1 MEIISGLTFM
11 FEGTLILRSIFLLF
25 SRNYFWLMLA
35 AVRALVEQQPVEEDY
50 SKFR

>member
-1 MEIISGLTFM
+1 METISGLPFM
-11 FEGTLILRSIFLLF
+11 FAGTLILRFIFLSF

-35 AVRALVEQQPVEEDY
+35 AVRVLVEQQPVEEDY

>member
-1 MEIISGLTFM
+1 MDIISALTFICA
-11 FEGTLILRSIFLLF
+11 GTLILRYIFLTF